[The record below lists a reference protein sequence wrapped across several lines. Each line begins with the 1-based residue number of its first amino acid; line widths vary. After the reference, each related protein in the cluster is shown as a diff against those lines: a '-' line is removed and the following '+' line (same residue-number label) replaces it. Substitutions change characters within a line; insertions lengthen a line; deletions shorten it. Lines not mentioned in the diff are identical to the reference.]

1 MKKNYAFVI
10 YYNKNNKYSFNA
22 LLGAIETEESLNNI
36 KIYFIKN
43 KKNFITEIEHII
55 KEHKKVIIG
64 VSFFTTQLWD
74 INKIVKTL
82 REKFGKKILLISGGP
97 HPTGDP
103 EGTLKMGFDIVVRGE
118 GEETIIELLKKIF
131 NDEDF
136 KTVKGITFFDDNG
149 VMKFTGK
156 REQVDLN
163 KYHPFAIKYEKFG
176 PIEITRGCPFAC
188 YFCQTPRIFGARIRH
203 RNIENICKYVEY
215 MKNKNLLDIRFITPD
230 AFSYGSNDGK
240 KINLLELEE
249 LLKNV
254 KKIIKPEGRIF
265 FGTFPSEVRPEHV
278 NEETI
283 ELILKYADNDNITIG
298 AQSGSQRIL
307 DLCNRGHKV
316 EDVYNAVKITL
327 KAGLKANVDFIFGL
341 PGETEED
348 INLTIKVIEDL
359 TKMGAYIHTHAFI
372 PLPQTPFAKSP
383 PKGVNEKTKK
393 IIGKISSKGFAFG
406 SWQKQEKIAFKI
418 YQYLNPK
425 PIPK

>member
-265 FGTFPSEVRPEHV
+265 
-278 NEETI
+278 
-283 ELILKYADNDNITIG
+283 
-298 AQSGSQRIL
+298 
-307 DLCNRGHKV
+307 
-316 EDVYNAVKITL
+316 
-327 KAGLKANVDFIFGL
+327 
-341 PGETEED
+341 
-348 INLTIKVIEDL
+348 
-359 TKMGAYIHTHAFI
+359 
-372 PLPQTPFAKSP
+372 
-383 PKGVNEKTKK
+383 
-393 IIGKISSKGFAFG
+393 
-406 SWQKQEKIAFKI
+406 
-418 YQYLNPK
+418 
-425 PIPK
+425 

>member
-1 MKKNYAFVI
+1 MKKDYAFVI

-22 LLGAIETEESLNNI
+22 LVGAIETEESLNNI

-64 VSFFTTQLWD
+64 ISFFTTQLWE

-103 EGTLKMGFDIVVRGE
+103 EGTLKMGFDIVVKGE
-118 GEETIIELLKKIF
+118 GEETITELLKKIC

-136 KTVKGITFFDDNG
+136 KTVKGITFIDDNG

-163 KYHPFAIKYEKFG
+163 KYHPFAIKNEKFG

-188 YFCQTPRIFGARIRH
+188 YFCQTPRIFGAKLRH
-203 RNIENICKYVEY
+203 RSIENICKYVEY

-230 AFSYGSNDGK
+230 AFLYGSTDGK
-240 KINLLELEE
+240 KINILELEE
-249 LLKNV
+249 LLKNIH
-254 KKIIKPEGRIF
+254 KIIKPEGRIF

-307 DLCNRGHKV
+307 DLCNRGHTV

-327 KAGLKANVDFIFGL
+327 KSGLKANVDFIFGL

-359 TKMGAYIHTHAFI
+359 TRMGAYIHTHAFI

-383 PKGVNEKTKK
+383 PKGVNEKIKK

-406 SWQKQEKIAFKI
+406 SWQKQEKVAFKI
-418 YQYLNPK
+418 YQYLINGK
-425 PIPK
+425 I